1 MKYKLILTIILLGL
15 PLTGRAANTPAGL
28 SAGQDFVIN
37 FNEQTFKLPADQ
49 LSKLKGSYQIPKN
62 SNLIYKT
69 STQEELASGFL
80 SGQLPSPKIE
90 TVVFSFDPAGIYKF
104 VTQTANAV
112 AKNPV
117 EPRLTIQNNFAIDFA
132 PPSDGI
138 FVDASANTL
147 KILTALQN
155 KQTSL
160 DLIFSTSSPK
170 TRLSGTNNLGIN
182 ELIATGVSN
191 FKGSPSNR
199 RHNIKVGVQKF
210 KGLIIKKGEEF
221 SFNKYLGP
229 VEEEQG
235 FLPELVIK
243 KTGTV
248 PELGGGLCQV
258 SSTTF
263 RAAMEAGLPI
273 TQRKN
278 HAYAVQYYSPQGTD
292 ATIYPGIVD
301 LKFKN
306 DTPGAILVWPHFEA
320 GDTLI
325 FDFYGSKDNRV
336 VTLEKPRQYD
346 RKPDGSLKAEWT
358 RIVEKDGVISSST
371 FKSIYQPPALFH
383 KEETFVTA
391 PPTGGPTPT
400 PAPSPTPTL

>member
-1 MKYKLILTIILLGL
+1 
-15 PLTGRAANTPAGL
+15 
-28 SAGQDFVIN
+28 
-37 FNEQTFKLPADQ
+37 
-49 LSKLKGSYQIPKN
+49 
-62 SNLIYKT
+62 
-69 STQEELASGFL
+69 
-80 SGQLPSPKIE
+80 
-90 TVVFSFDPAGIYKF
+90 
-104 VTQTANAV
+104 
-112 AKNPV
+112 
-117 EPRLTIQNNFAIDFA
+117 
-132 PPSDGI
+132 
-138 FVDASANTL
+138 
-147 KILTALQN
+147 
-155 KQTSL
+155 
-160 DLIFSTSSPK
+160 
-170 TRLSGTNNLGIN
+170 
-182 ELIATGVSN
+182 
-191 FKGSPSNR
+191 
-199 RHNIKVGVQKF
+199 
-210 KGLIIKKGEEF
+210 
-221 SFNKYLGP
+221 
-229 VEEEQG
+229 
-235 FLPELVIK
+235 
-243 KTGTV
+243 
-248 PELGGGLCQV
+248 
-258 SSTTF
+258 
-263 RAAMEAGLPI
+263 MEAGLPI